1 MNLKSFGS
9 VAIGNLLI
17 FSLIFLVSSCEN
29 KKNPLF
35 VGTWQYIE
43 SINSDDIVYN
53 TVRTIVLTK
62 NSYEETFSVRRENSP
77 SFTEILGKKGALTLT
92 RSGLAFSIKEL
103 GTCLRDASDI
113 CTGNVE
119 WYGEGSQY
127 WAENISLYQLH
138 FPGNLEADE
147 TTLWLSRDMNTDGDT
162 DDAGEEIVF
171 ERISP

>member
-1 MNLKSFGS
+1 MSGR
-9 VAIGNLLI
+9 I
-17 FSLIFLVSSCEN
+17 FTS
-29 KKNPLF
+29 
-35 VGTWQYIE
+35 
-43 SINSDDIVYN
+43 
-53 TVRTIVLTK
+53 
-62 NSYEETFSVRRENSP
+62 FSVGRYTIIPAGDEP
-77 SFTEILGKKGALTLT
+77 PQPCGIPIILGKKGALTLT

-162 DDAGEEIVF
+162 DDAGEEIIF
-171 ERISP
+171 ERI